1 MSIDWTA
8 VSAIATGIAALATSI
23 AAGVT
28 AWMVL
33 QMKKHHQDG
42 FRPICI
48 LENHYGPNDPYRRNK
63 YLTVET
69 CDWQND
75 DLLISAQ
82 LKLKNIG
89 SGPALRV
96 RMVLLFPDNNL
107 ESGYVVEL
115 IPLPAKGEYCNENNY
130 ISESRG
136 EGPADSGFGKEK
148 TPIQFRLSKQ
158 DYTERKFGFRL
169 PESEA
174 EVRPIDVPWEIVLEY
189 EDVFGK
195 KFHTV
200 HTKDAL
206 HPWTK
211 VGIGPI
217 NLPVSIRKEI
227 ERQDQ
232 LDHLPRMSPEF
243 RRQCWEIAS
252 KGTLSHD

>member
-33 QMKKHHQDG
+33 QMKKHHRDG

-48 LENHYGPNDPYRRNK
+48 LENYCGPDDPYRRED
-63 YLTVET
+63 YLTVELSGRH
-69 CDWQND
+69 
-75 DLLISAQ
+75 DLLISVR
-82 LKLKNIG
+82 LKLKNVG
-89 SGPALRV
+89 VGPALRA
-96 RMVLLFPDNNL
+96 RMILLFPLNNP
-107 ESGYVVEL
+107 EDGCFVEL
-115 IPLPAKGEYCNENNY
+115 APLPANGV
-130 ISESRG
+130 
-136 EGPADSGFGKEK
+136 FGDER
-148 TPIQFRLSKQ
+148 TPIQFRVSIQ
-158 DYTERKFGFRL
+158 NYEGRKLGFSL
-169 PESEA
+169 PPPNIPMI
-174 EVRPIDVPWEIVLEY
+174 PINSSWEIVLEY

-232 LDHLPRMSPEF
+232 LDHLPRMNPDF
-243 RRQCWEIAS
+243 HRQCWETAS
-252 KGTLSHD
+252 TGTPIP